1 MSAFVQNTGSLASEA
16 EWEMTSRSLRSTGD
30 ADVDPHASEVTSN
43 PRPGYSGVAEEVSQ
57 FHSFLEYATLA
68 LFPVLFIPNVYL
80 SVSRLHELEV
90 VWLVAVA
97 IPISLVAGDF
107 VSGMVHWAAD
117 TYCSEDTPIVG
128 PGFVKPF
135 RNHHIY
141 PRDITTHHLAAT
153 VGNVCVMAVPVL
165 LVCLYLVW
173 SGDVSSWVAFLVLCV
188 ALMSL
193 ATAATNQF
201 HKWAHSE
208 NPPAY
213 ARPLQ
218 RLRLVLEP
226 AHHELHHTEP
236 FETHYCITNG
246 WLNPLLNRIK
256 FFRRL
261 ESALA
266 LVGIQTAK
274 VNDLKQAQPTAQS
287 ACEAE

>member
-1 MSAFVQNTGSLASEA
+1 
-16 EWEMTSRSLRSTGD
+16 MTSRTLRKTD
-30 ADVDPHASEVTSN
+30 EQDVGVTAHHDDVVPNS
-43 PRPGYSGVAEEVSQ
+43 RPGYSGVEEHVSP
-57 FHSFLEYATLA
+57 FHSFLEYSTMV
-68 LFPVLFIPNVYL
+68 LFPVLFIPSLYL
-80 SVSRLHELEV
+80 SLNWLYELELL
-90 VWLVAVA
+90 WLVILA
-97 IPISLVAGDF
+97 IPISLVLGDL

-128 PGFVKPF
+128 PSFVKPF
-135 RNHHIY
+135 RRHHIY

-165 LVCLYLVW
+165 LLCLYLMRSW
-173 SGDVSSWVAFLVLCV
+173 DVSSWLAFLILCV
-188 ALMSL
+188 TLMSL

-201 HKWAHSE
+201 HKWAHQE

-236 FETHYCITNG
+236 FESHYCITNG

-261 ESALA
+261 EGALA
-266 LVGIQTAK
+266 LLGIQTARAK
-274 VNDLKQAQPTAQS
+274 ELKQTQRTAS
-287 ACEAE
+287 AVCETESRP